1 MRALLFALVLAFTL
15 VGLPGSAHADQ
26 EPTVRW
32 NEDWPRFRLVEG
44 ATLVAVTIGS
54 SVLALSP
61 VHETALW
68 DNPVLF
74 DKAARSFFK
83 SNDKDTQALAGHVSD
98 RLYHGMVLAPYLIDN
113 YVVAL
118 GVHRN
123 PDVALQMTLIDLQSL
138 GISGVM
144 ALGMEHGLGR
154 ARPYERDCTDPNG
167 FDPVGHNACGP
178 PGGFQGFPSGHA
190 AAAFTMAG
198 LTCVHHQHLPLWG
211 GGWPDALACVGTM
224 SLATTTGVLRLVVD
238 RHWATDVV
246 AGAAIGIFNGYFLPL
261 WLHYGFGDKKRA
273 VGTIFKT
280 EVGYVAPVPQVF
292 PGGGG
297 LGLGGSF

>member
-1 MRALLFALVLAFTL
+1 MRRLLFALLLACTVLM
-15 VGLPGSAHADQ
+15 LPSTARAEQ
-26 EPTVRW
+26 EKTVQW
-32 NEDWPRFRLVEG
+32 NENWPRFRLIEG

-54 SVLALSP
+54 STLALSP
-61 VHETALW
+61 VQDHAVW
-68 DNPVLF
+68 SSPILF
-74 DKAARSFFK
+74 DKAARDVFK
-83 SNDKDTQALAGHVSD
+83 SNDKNTQERAGEWSD
-98 RLYHGMVLAPYLIDN
+98 RLYHGMVLAPYVIDN
-113 YVVAL
+113 YIVAL

-144 ALGMEHGLGR
+144 SLAGEHALGR
-154 ARPYERDCTDPNG
+154 SRPYERECTDPNG
-167 FDPVGHNACGP
+167 FDPVGYNACGP
-178 PGGFQGFPSGHA
+178 PGGFQSFPSGHA

-211 GGWPDALACVGTM
+211 GGWPDALACVGTL

-246 AGAAIGIFNGYFLPL
+246 AGTAIGLFNGYFLPL

-273 VGTIFKT
+273 VSTIFKT
-280 EVGYVAPVPQVF
+280 DVGYVAPVPQLF

-297 LGLGGSF
+297 LGLNGSF